1 MIMKRLKNSTHIA
14 ALVLA
19 TLVPA
24 GVAMAQ
30 ETIATLRAGTP
41 LAENAAPHAIAPVR
55 NTDLRQVRN
64 YPEQPPLIPHKT
76 DGYQI
81 DLNANQCLL
90 CHSRTAIEIS
100 QAPMVSITHFMNR
113 DNQFLASV
121 TPRRYFCTQCH
132 VPQAEARPLLENG
145 FVDIDQ
151 VLEYVSGQEGN

>member
-1 MIMKRLKNSTHIA
+1 MKRLKNTARIIA
-14 ALVLA
+14 LAL
-19 TLVPA
+19 T
-24 GVAMAQ
+24 AMFVSETAVAQ
-30 ETIATLRAGTP
+30 ETVATLRDGTP

-64 YPEQPPLIPHKT
+64 YPEQPPLIPHKI

-100 QAPMVSITHFMNR
+100 QAPMVSITHFMSR

-121 TPRRYFCTQCH
+121 TPRRFFCTQCH
-132 VPQAEARPLLENG
+132 VTQAETRTLVENG

-151 VLEYVSGQEGN
+151 VLEYVASQEGN